1 MRLPSVE
8 KGRRQI
14 RQRQRRRSDPTG
26 VMSTAIGP
34 LHCSRSKQHSGQVPE
49 TSHPFQS
56 QLTVSST
63 RRKSKKGVVVYVVD
77 VVDVVVVV
85 VVVVDVVVVGVVDA
99 VVIGV
104 VDFNVVPVCSQ

>member
-8 KGRRQI
+8 NRRRQI

-34 LHCSRSKQHSGQVPE
+34 LHCSQSKQHSNSGQVPE

-56 QLTVSST
+56 QLTVSFM
-63 RRKSKKGVVVYVVD
+63 RQKSKKGVVVL

-85 VVVVDVVVVGVVDA
+85 VVVGVVVDVVVVGVVD
-99 VVIGV
+99 V
-104 VDFNVVPVCSQ
+104 NVVPVCSL

>member
-1 MRLPSVE
+1 
-8 KGRRQI
+8 
-14 RQRQRRRSDPTG
+14 
-26 VMSTAIGP
+26 MSTAIGP

-63 RRKSKKGVVVYVVD
+63 RRKSKKGVVVHVVD
-77 VVDVVVVV
+77 VVVVVV

>member
-1 MRLPSVE
+1 ML
-8 KGRRQI
+8 
-14 RQRQRRRSDPTG
+14 
-26 VMSTAIGP
+26 TAIGP

-63 RRKSKKGVVVYVVD
+63 RRKSKKGVVVHVVD
-77 VVDVVVVV
+77 VVVVVV
-85 VVVVDVVVVGVVDA
+85 VVVVDVVVVGVVDV